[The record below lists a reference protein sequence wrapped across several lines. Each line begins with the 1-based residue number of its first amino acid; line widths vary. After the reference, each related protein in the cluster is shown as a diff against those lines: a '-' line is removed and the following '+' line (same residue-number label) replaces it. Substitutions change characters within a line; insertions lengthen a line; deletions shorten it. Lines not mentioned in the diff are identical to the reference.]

1 MKEKEASA
9 SMGSAVPSIAF
20 GHGMPCPT
28 EEIDAYAETSLDS
41 EAATAIAAEAADATA
56 GALASS

>member
-1 MKEKEASA
+1 MGGACQASRSGTA
-9 SMGSAVPSIAF
+9 LLRRVF
-20 GHGMPCPT
+20 DMPRPT
-28 EEIDAYAETSLDS
+28 EEANAYAETSLDS